1 MTLPGGFSPTQALR
15 TAADKVNPFDGTDTD
30 YDVFSERSVSGGA
43 RSPSD
48 GSYWGAQPT
57 TTNEGWVLGANGG
70 YNYVAPSGDGGG
82 GGGTTDASGNYVA
95 PDPYA
100 RWGGQAGYNNLVNT
114 FDTSEANRTGEA
126 RTSLR
131 DVGNTYDA
139 RTNTFVGDIT
149 GGQDQLNRGFAG
161 NELNLRRSMQNIVRG
176 IQAGIRSGGVA
187 LAGVNASDSGAADAL
202 ARAYARSGNQQS
214 GEARGQAA
222 EGFEELQRQQGSL
235 NSKRNQGEAD
245 LGTWRDTETG
255 RVRSDFGGKID
266 ALAAQAEGQGLGGVI
281 ERGIV
286 DQVLNEALGRLA
298 QIDQRRQSSLGGV
311 RQWTPDEIMKEAIR
325 LDELGAAGNAFS
337 VTGPEVRY
345 GGNGVPINGAVMG
358 EMPIYVKGKDQGIA
372 SIPLARTKVEQATV

>member
-15 TAADKVNPFDGTDTD
+15 TVADKANPLDGTNTD

-48 GSYWGAQPT
+48 GSYWGAQGPVAD
-57 TTNEGWVLGANGG
+57 NWVAGANGG
-70 YNYVAPSGDGGG
+70 YNYVAPAGGGGAAPSGDGGG
-82 GGGTTDASGNYVA
+82 GYVA

-100 RWGGQAGYNNLVNT
+100 RWGGQAAFNNLRGG

-131 DVGNTYDA
+131 DVGNTYDSKNNA
-139 RTNTFVGDIT
+139 FISDIT
-149 GGQDQLNRGFAG
+149 GGQDTLNRGFSG

-187 LAGVNASDSGAADAL
+187 LAGVNASDSGAADAM
-202 ARAYARSGNQQS
+202 ARAYARSGNQQT

-222 EGFEELQRQQGSL
+222 EVFEDLQRQQGSL
-235 NSKRNQGEAD
+235 NTKRTQGEAD

-266 ALAAQAEGQGLGGVI
+266 ALAQQASAQGMGDVI
-281 ERGIV
+281 ERSVV
-286 DQVLNEALGRLA
+286 DTVLNEALGRLA
-298 QIDQRRQSSLGGV
+298 QIDQRRQSSLSGV
-311 RQWTPDEIMKEAIR
+311 RQWSPDEIMKEAIR
-325 LDELGAAGNAFS
+325 LDELGQAGNAFAT
-337 VTGPEVRY
+337 TGPEVSY
-345 GGNGVPINGAVMG
+345 GGGVPINGAVMG

-372 SIPLARTKVEQATV
+372 SIPLSRTKVEQATV